1 MTSPAGERTPTEALL
16 DRALRT
22 AFTTRGAPPK
32 DLPPD
37 ASLPPERVCKVE
49 AEIARGGMGVVYRA
63 RDPALGREVALKLL
77 REDLAADD
85 GAVRRFLEEAR
96 IGGRLQHPGVVP
108 VYALGRTATGRPW
121 FTMKLIEG
129 RTFASMLQ
137 ARASPS
143 EDLRRHLA
151 ILESVCRTVAFAHD
165 RGVVHLDLKP
175 GNVMVGA
182 FGEVQVVDWGLAAL
196 VRSSEPGTRPRSRDG
211 AVYGTPAYMPPE
223 QARGELAAIDERA
236 DVFALGAI
244 LCEMLTGAP
253 PYAGGR
259 EASRRAAA
267 DAEIAGA
274 VERLRACDTPDL
286 AALCAECLQAAPERR
301 RADAGGIAFAIAR
314 HFATLEERLRGAEVA
329 AAEARTR
336 AADERRA
343 RKLTLALAGSI
354 LLSIVIGAISWAWL
368 SHKETLRR
376 AGVDARARPSVEEAT
391 LLLGQAESTADLAL
405 FERASAAADR
415 AQAALADGQ
424 GSPDLAASAGALLER
439 IRVESSAASL
449 RAERERSTRAL
460 LARLDGLRVPDD
472 PGGELERD
480 RAYADAFHAAGLDP
494 DGSTPEAFAA
504 EARARGVAVELAAAF
519 DEWIDVREAACLP
532 DGADRLRGLARILD
546 ADPRRSRLRAAL
558 ARGSFDDLRRALE
571 AVDLSQVAPGTIHAV
586 DRALRAR
593 TLVGLWEI
601 HVEDLY
607 TRAIASHADD
617 PTLAVELARLRFSR
631 GDHAGGEHM
640 YRVALALRP
649 DHPTAYLEFAWEL
662 DHLDIDLGAAVG
674 LFARAVEL
682 RPEDGLNYFYLGH
695 ALRRLG
701 DLDGATA
708 AQQEAVRRLPL
719 EARPH
724 KELAVILRQRG
735 FLDEAIEELR
745 RALAM
750 YSGTYSIA
758 WQEYADVLSE
768 RGRLDEALS
777 ELRAARTQN
786 AANASEWG
794 GVAARLLLDYGDY
807 ESAVHEMHRT
817 LPAHV
822 YAVLMLHER
831 GVRME
836 DFLDL
841 SGMEAV
847 CERQVEKL
855 PGDPTVHAQLGAVLE
870 AEGRYSGALA
880 EFRTAHHLGRQQQ
893 GWRHP
898 SAAWLERVER
908 WAELEIRM
916 QRALDQHGEPRD
928 ADEAEAFARIAYRK
942 GIFDASARWFA
953 EALGTRKDR
962 QAGELA
968 RLEAACA
975 ALRVAAASGQA
986 GSVAWRARAQ
996 TWLGEDLGFLE
1007 RRLGEGRPAAIA
1019 ARKALGAWRVAPELA
1034 DVREPARLGELP
1046 EAERAGWRELWD
1058 RASDLAA
1065 RAADAVGTR

>member
-1 MTSPAGERTPTEALL
+1 MTSPAGERPPTETLL

-22 AFTTRGAPPK
+22 AFTTRGAPRK

-37 ASLPPERVCKVE
+37 ASLPPERVCRVE

-196 VRSSEPGTRPRSRDG
+196 VRSSQPGTKHRSREG
-211 AVYGTPAYMPPE
+211 EVYGTPAYMPPE
-223 QARGELAAIDERA
+223 QARGDLAAIDERA
-236 DVFALGAI
+236 DVFALGAM
-244 LCEMLTGAP
+244 LCEVLTGAP

-267 DAEIAGA
+267 DAELAGA
-274 VERLRACDTPDL
+274 LERLRSCDTPDL
-286 AALCAECLQAAPERR
+286 AALCAECLQAATESR

-354 LLSIVIGAISWAWL
+354 LLSIVIGALSWAWL
-368 SHKETLRR
+368 THKESLRR
-376 AGVDARARPSVEEAT
+376 AGIDARARPSVEEAT
-391 LLLGQAESTADLAL
+391 LLLGQAESSADLGL
-405 FERASAAADR
+405 FGRASAAADR

-424 GSPDLAASAGALLER
+424 GSPDLAASAEALLER
-439 IRVESSAASL
+439 IRAESSAATL

-460 LARLDGLRVPDD
+460 LARLDALRVPDD

-480 RAYADAFHAAGLDP
+480 RAYADAFRAAGLDP

-519 DEWIDVREAACLP
+519 DEWIDVREAACLLY
-532 DGADRLRGLARILD
+532 GADRLRGLVRILD

-558 ARGSFDDLRRALE
+558 AHGSFDDLRRALE
-571 AVDLSQVAPGTIHAV
+571 AVDLSQVAPGTIHAA

-593 TLVGLWEI
+593 TLVGPWAI
-601 HVEDLY
+601 RVEELY
-607 TRAIASHADD
+607 TRALHSHADD
-617 PTLAVELARLRFSR
+617 PTLCVELARLRFAR
-631 GDHAGGEHM
+631 GDRAGGEHL

-649 DHPTAYLEFAWEL
+649 DHPLAYLELAWEL
-662 DHLDIDLGAAVG
+662 DHLDIDLAEAVD
-674 LFARAVEL
+674 LFTRAVEL
-682 RPEDGLNYFYLGH
+682 RPDDGLDYFYLGH
-695 ALRRLG
+695 AMRRLG

-708 AQQEAVRRLPL
+708 AQREAARLLPL
-719 EARPH
+719 EPRPH
-724 KELAVILRQRG
+724 KELAVILREKG
-735 FLDEAIEELR
+735 ALDGALEEFQ

-750 YSGTYSIA
+750 NPSYDIA
-758 WQEYADVLSE
+758 RREYAEVLSE
-768 RGRLDEALS
+768 RGRLADALS
-777 ELRAARTQN
+777 EVGTILTHDELSQSGWLGFAAQLR
-786 AANASEWG
+786 
-794 GVAARLLLDYGDY
+794 LDHGDY
-807 ESAVHEMHRT
+807 EGAVHDMHRA
-817 LPAHV
+817 LPANV
-822 YAVLMLHER
+822 YSVLELHER
-831 GVRME
+831 DVRME
-836 DFLDL
+836 DFFDL
-841 SGMEAV
+841 AAMQTV
-847 CERQVEKL
+847 CEHQLGAL
-855 PGDPTVHAQLGAVLE
+855 PSDPTVHAQLGAVLQ
-870 AEGRYSGALA
+870 AEGRYGEALA
-880 EFRTAHHLGRQQQ
+880 EFRTADHLGRQQQ

-898 SAAWLERVER
+898 SAAWLERAER

-916 QRALDQHGEPRD
+916 QLALDQRGEPRD
-928 ADEAEAFARIAYRK
+928 AEEAEAFARIAYRK
-942 GIFDASARWFA
+942 GIFDASAQWFA

-962 QAGELA
+962 EIGEFT
-968 RLEAACA
+968 RLEAASA
-975 ALRVAAASGQA
+975 ALRVAPSSA
-986 GSVAWRARAQ
+986 GAERDAWRARAKA
-996 TWLGEDLGFLE
+996 WLAEDLDLRE
-1007 RRLGEGRPAAIA
+1007 RQLGEGRPAAIT
-1019 ARKALGAWRVAPELA
+1019 ARRVLGAWRVVPELA
-1034 DVREPARLGELP
+1034 EVEK
-1046 EAERAGWRELWD
+1046 AEWRELWD
-1058 RASDLAA
+1058 RAADLSV
-1065 RAADAVGTR
+1065 RAADAVRAR